1 MRKPTRDT
9 VAGRHLGAWYGLVEA
24 SRRHTEMA
32 GNGWLPGSDQHTRAV
47 TRLHEAALRYARS
60 VRP

>member
-9 VAGRHLGAWYGLVEA
+9 VAGRHLTAWFALRLAARKMAAQEVGRKTGDYFHNEA
-24 SRRHTEMA
+24 AKE
-32 GNGWLPGSDQHTRAV
+32 
-47 TRLHEAALRYARS
+47 LHEAALRYARS